1 MVLFSCES
9 TIRKPRPDGTKGELN
24 MVGKE
29 RGWQT
34 LGYLRMVCVCFTYL
48 SIFVETE
55 KGTRAEFYV
64 KKMDLSSPPTVS
76 RLGRNEYH
84 IAC

>member
-9 TIRKPRPDGTKGELN
+9 TIRKPRPDGTKGQLN

-34 LGYLRMVCVCFTYL
+34 LRGISEWFAFALRTFQFSLKQKRELEQNFM
-48 SIFVETE
+48 
-55 KGTRAEFYV
+55 
-64 KKMDLSSPPTVS
+64 
-76 RLGRNEYH
+76 
-84 IAC
+84 